1 MSDILELARQ
11 AGISVDKFGMGWNA
25 TSDTDGVD
33 IEAFA
38 ALVRKDALE
47 EAAVLLDAAS
57 RELIGFRMLSEAGA
71 VQKGAREIRTLKEQ
85 SNG

>member
-1 MSDILELARQ
+1 MNILDLARQ

-47 EAAVLLDAAS
+47 EAAAKCQSMAYEQD
-57 RELIGFRMLSEAGA
+57 IKEATDTMYECA
-71 VQKGAREIRTLKEQ
+71 IAIRTLKE
-85 SNG
+85 SGK